1 MKSVIC
7 TIKKLPTLGDE
18 IRICYTAS
26 RGGMTEAAYKVA
38 ERDFWR
44 QATPADDSSGRE
56 TKTVRRDINEPEE
69 TYVKLDDEEIKAK
82 AASELAGLISRSW
95 SGDLV
100 GVKAKG
106 DTLIITCAQ
115 DDLRFFPMVNGT
127 RAAGEEYMS
136 IEE

>member
-1 MKSVIC
+1 MKSVLC
-7 TIKKLPTLGDE
+7 TINKLPNMGDE
-18 IRICYTAS
+18 IRIVYTAT
-26 RGGMTEAAYKVA
+26 RGGMTEASYKVS

-44 QATPADDSSGRE
+44 RATDGEDLHGRE
-56 TKTVRRDINEPEE
+56 KKIVAAALDEPEI
-69 TYVKLDDEEIKAK
+69 TYIKLTDEEIKQK
-82 AASELAGLISRSW
+82 AAQEIAGVISRSW
-95 SGDLV
+95 SGDLI